1 MKPSATILLFAA
13 TALTACSK
21 SSTSFSPE
29 DAQIPIQISSGS
41 RIQTRV
47 LDNLFEEN
55 DEIGLFVLQQP
66 NAITDE
72 RHADNLRFTYLN
84 GTWVPEQTSYYPS
97 ASNACDFIAYY
108 PYTDN
113 ALPPSSSTMEC
124 QTAADQSQKAN
135 YSHSD
140 FLVAERNGITPST
153 EAVALVFKHRMAEI
167 HIEINPGGIFN
178 SPEELLAQNPVI
190 TLKGVCTQGQYNLS
204 DKTFSDLENR
214 SDIIPYGELTVTD
227 GKLIG
232 KRAIVIP
239 QEIQGNQPFIQM
251 QVNGKAYNFTF
262 GEDHAIRPATKE
274 TYTLTMKGSAPQ
286 TYLEAEID
294 DWENESHMEGEL
306 QEHNDNGNY
315 RFSIPDFSQ
324 SAVYKAMDGN
334 QPVAEICKEYLN
346 ACAAQAIIVYPI
358 HNGTTDLGQGYVAQI
373 FDASTGQLSDSPIHG
388 GTAAWDE
395 GNNTVDYQQGTSA
408 ASNVIYMNEGG
419 ISLIP
424 SGSNTTELTAEPC
437 FLHDER
443 DGKSYRIV
451 KIGTQYW
458 MSENL
463 AATQFNNGEG
473 IPNLQSEALWT
484 TAIENAEAAY
494 STDNGHHYYTYAA
507 AQGDIAPEG
516 WMVPRSDDW
525 DRLAAYIGEDTS
537 LITIREGSSNLTGLS
552 IEGTGY
558 RDETGKYPPHTFPTT
573 YMWGQGCTYR
583 IDQDIRM
590 LTWKSQGNTIRCIR
604 E

>member
-1 MKPSATILLFAA
+1 MKPAT
-13 TALTACSK
+13 TALLLATTALLACTK
-21 SSTSFSPE
+21 NSTNLVSE
-29 DAQIPIQISSGS
+29 DPQIPVHIASGS

-47 LDNLFEEN
+47 LDNRFENN
-55 DEIGLFVLQQP
+55 DEIGLFVLEQP
-66 NAITDE
+66 STLAE
-72 RHADNLRFTYLN
+72 GRHADNVRFTYSD
-84 GTWVPEQTSYYPS
+84 GAWMPEQAVYYPS
-97 ASNACDFIAYY
+97 ATGLCDFIAYY
-108 PYTDN
+108 PYASN
-113 ALPPSSSTMEC
+113 ALPPTSSIMEC
-124 QTAADQSQKAN
+124 QVASDQSDKNN
-135 YSHSD
+135 YSRSD
-140 FLVAERNGITPST
+140 FLAAERNSITPTT
-153 EAVALVFKHRMAEI
+153 EAVPLVFKHRMAEI
-167 HIEINPGGIFN
+167 CIEVDPGGVFE
-178 SPEELLAQNPVI
+178 SPEELLAQNPAVAI
-190 TLKGVCTQGQYNLS
+190 KNAYTQGQYDFS
-204 DKTFSDLENR
+204 DKTFSHLEGKTN
-214 SDIIPYGELTVTD
+214 IIPYGTFSVAD
-227 GKLIG
+227 GKLAG

-239 QEIQGNQPFIQM
+239 QEIPGNQVFIEM

-262 GEDHAIRPATKE
+262 GENHFIHPATKE
-274 TYTLTMKGSAPQ
+274 TYTLTLKGNAPQ
-286 TYLEAEID
+286 SNIEAQID
-294 DWENESHMEGEL
+294 DWENESHVDGEL
-306 QEHNDNGNY
+306 QEPTNSSNY
-315 RFSIPDFSQ
+315 QFSIPDFGQ
-324 SAVYKAMDGN
+324 SAVYRVMDNN

-346 ACAAQAIIVYPI
+346 ACSAQAIIVYPI

-484 TAIENAEAAY
+484 TAIENSEAAY
-494 STDNGHHYYTYAA
+494 SIHDGHYYYTYAA